1 MTLKSHVDTILPGDN
16 VVIGLGDSF
25 TQGLGAYDLDVW
37 NSFSKPASMHNIS
50 GQLHTD
56 DQGKNNWVRQL
67 TNNFLPEYKCMN
79 LGVNG
84 AGNRAAIK
92 ELYLNPLPTDVG
104 NVVVVLM
111 ATGLERFDFLKN
123 EKKTSGPENH
133 QKWKTIWPVLDS
145 DRGEVAKLEKAYA
158 NNVWSEKTDA
168 MEFLMNI
175 AEAQEFCRS
184 RNYKFVFGS
193 AFDARINR
201 QYFENKLGDDVL
213 PWINLVD
220 WNNFISPTDCSDFM
234 HYIRKMENHPKI
246 LKFYEGREY
255 CSQLNI
261 PLRYLTPCY
270 HWTIEGNY
278 EVAKIMHNILKDKNL
293 V

>member
-1 MTLKSHVDTILPGDN
+1 MTLPSHVDIIASGDD

-25 TQGLGAYDLDVW
+25 TQGLGAYSIDIW
-37 NSFSKPASMHNIS
+37 SSFSKPAGMHNIT
-50 GQLHTD
+50 GQYHID
-56 DQGKNNWVRQL
+56 EQGKNNWVKQL
-67 TNNFLPEYKCMN
+67 RNSFLTEYKCMS

-84 AGNRAAIK
+84 CGNRAAIK
-92 ELYLNPLPTDVG
+92 ELYLNPLPQDVG
-104 NVVVVLM
+104 NVVVILM

-158 NNVWSEKTDA
+158 HNVWSEKTDV
-168 MEFLMNI
+168 MEFLMNV
-175 AEAQEFCRS
+175 AEAQEFCRA

-193 AFDARINR
+193 AFDDRINKTH
-201 QYFENKLGDDVL
+201 FENKLDDDVR
-213 PWINLVD
+213 PWINLVNWD
-220 WNNFISPTDCSDFM
+220 NFISPSGCTDFM

-246 LKFYEGREY
+246 QKFYEGREF
-255 CSQLNI
+255 CSQMNV
-261 PLRYLTPCY
+261 PLQYLTPCY
-270 HWTIEGNY
+270 HWTIDGNY
-278 EVAKIMHNILKDKNL
+278 LIAKTMHKILKDKNL